1 MIKVAKV
8 LGCVI
13 IGAVGFW
20 LGSRGNPMGWFLMLA
35 AAWLVVATIR
45 GQAKAKGNSWF
56 EFGGCGADGCG
67 GDGCGG
73 CGGCGD

>member
-20 LGSRGNPMGWFLMLA
+20 LGSQGNPIGWVLVLA
-35 AAWLVVATIR
+35 AAGLVVATIHVS
-45 GQAKAKGNSWF
+45 ADAKGNSWF
-56 EFGGCGADGCG
+56 EFGGCGD
-67 GDGCGG
+67 DGCGG